1 MTILVNPLLDVS
13 GLKTHYSKVMSRPL
27 LFSVVGVILA
37 NFGPSWR
44 DHRRFALT
52 TMRNFGLGKNSMAD
66 RIHGELQYTVE
77 ALEKHI
83 GVLSVIL
90 S

>member
-1 MTILVNPLLDVS
+1 
-13 GLKTHYSKVMSRPL
+13 MSRPL

-37 NFGPSWR
+37 NFGPRLEGSPSLCSDDDEELWPGEECQWR
-44 DHRRFALT
+44 T
-52 TMRNFGLGKNSMAD
+52 GSN
-66 RIHGELQYTVE
+66 GELQYTVE